1 MPRKS
6 GDAPP
11 GETNHKVLHPIR
23 GGPSPKETHIV
34 TMKKYSIV
42 EMLGDGISAEL
53 SESVH
58 AVAGALP
65 FAIEFDQADISLENR
80 DAKGMGIYDTVME
93 KMNEHKVAMKYPT
106 ATVTESPNKVLREMC
121 DFAVIHRPV
130 MTMPGVENNFKK
142 SIDID
147 VVRIATGGT
156 YGDRGRRIGNH
167 SAVSLRVIEHGPA
180 TLAARFAFKLS
191 MIRNSHV
198 VSASKYTI
206 QAAADGLFEEA
217 VETISHQYP
226 GIAYRRELFDAMLA
240 GIIMFPERY
249 GVIVTPNEY
258 GDFLSDMLCGLI
270 GSIGLGDSS
279 SYAFDE
285 DGDVTLS
292 MFDPAGGTAPD
303 IAGKGVC
310 NPAAALLAF
319 GSLVRHLGEINHGES
334 IRAAVRDCIAA
345 GDKTGDIGGEL
356 GCQAFTEAVIKR
368 LGVTTA

>member
-1 MPRKS
+1 
-6 GDAPP
+6 
-11 GETNHKVLHPIR
+11 
-23 GGPSPKETHIV
+23 
-34 TMKKYSIV
+34 MKKYSIV

-53 SESVH
+53 SASVH
-58 AVAGALP
+58 AVAAALP
-65 FAIEFDQADISLENR
+65 FEIEFDAIDISLETR
-80 DAKGMGIYDTVME
+80 DAQGMKIYGAVME
-93 KMNEHKVAMKYPT
+93 KMNHHKAAMKYPT
-106 ATVTESPNKVLREMC
+106 ATVVESPNKVLREMC

-156 YGDRGRRIGNH
+156 YGDRGRRIGAH
-167 SAVSLRVIEHGPA
+167 TAVSLRVIEHGPA
-180 TLAARFAFKLS
+180 TLSARFAFKLA
-191 MIRNSHV
+191 MVRKTHV

-226 GIAYRRELFDAMLA
+226 GIGYRRELFDAMLA

-279 SYAFDE
+279 SFAFDE

-303 IAGKGVC
+303 IAGQGIC
-310 NPAAALLAF
+310 NPAAAILAF
-319 GSLVRHLGEINHGES
+319 GSLVRHLGEFEQGEL
-334 IRAAVRDCIAA
+334 IRAAVRDAIAA
-345 GDKTGDIGGEL
+345 GEKTGDIGGTL
-356 GCQAFTEAVIKR
+356 GTEAFTTAVIR
-368 LGVTTA
+368 RMNAAL

>member
-1 MPRKS
+1 
-6 GDAPP
+6 
-11 GETNHKVLHPIR
+11 
-23 GGPSPKETHIV
+23 
-34 TMKKYSIV
+34 MKKYSIV

-53 SESVH
+53 SASVH
-58 AVAGALP
+58 AVAAALP
-65 FAIEFDQADISLENR
+65 FEIEFDAIDISLETR
-80 DAKGMGIYDTVME
+80 DAQGMKIYGAVME
-93 KMNEHKVAMKYPT
+93 KMNHHKVAMKYPT
-106 ATVTESPNKVLREMC
+106 ATVVESPNKVLREMC

-156 YGDRGRRIGNH
+156 YGDRGRRIGAH
-167 SAVSLRVIEHGPA
+167 TAVSLRVIEHGPA
-180 TLAARFAFKLS
+180 TLSARFAFKLA
-191 MIRNSHV
+191 MVRKTHV

-226 GIAYRRELFDAMLA
+226 GIGYRRELFDAMLA

-279 SYAFDE
+279 SFAFDE

-303 IAGKGVC
+303 IAGQGIC
-310 NPAAALLAF
+310 NPAAAILAF
-319 GSLVRHLGEINHGES
+319 GSLVRHLGEFEQGEL
-334 IRAAVRDCIAA
+334 IRAAVRDAIAA
-345 GDKTGDIGGEL
+345 GEKTGDIGGTL
-356 GCQAFTEAVIKR
+356 GTEAFTTAVIR
-368 LGVTTA
+368 RMNAAL